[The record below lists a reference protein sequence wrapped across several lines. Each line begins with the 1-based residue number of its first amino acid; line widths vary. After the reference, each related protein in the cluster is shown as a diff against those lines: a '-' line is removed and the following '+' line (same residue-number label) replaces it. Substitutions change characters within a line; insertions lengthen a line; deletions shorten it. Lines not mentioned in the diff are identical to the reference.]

1 MLLYMHLITLFRI
14 MNPHIKE
21 ANIFYVYDTI
31 NACERDAINGISES
45 RNLTTV
51 RVSLTRFKA
60 HAHRRRR
67 VCAAQIATRP
77 VCVEQYIITGSKP
90 ERCVS

>member
-1 MLLYMHLITLFRI
+1 MLLWNEHDYWLGSKFCRRL
-14 MNPHIKE
+14 
-21 ANIFYVYDTI
+21 
-31 NACERDAINGISES
+31 
-45 RNLTTV
+45 
-51 RVSLTRFKA
+51 KA

-77 VCVEQYIITGSKP
+77 VCIEQYISTGSKP